1 MGDLEDFESLTG
13 SKPGDNMK
21 FQNEAQSKGKNLFN

>member
-1 MGDLEDFESLTG
+1 MGDLEDLENLTG

-21 FQNEAQSKGKNLFN
+21 IWNEAQSKERNIN